1 MLLGRAS
8 EREALE
14 ELLDAVRNGQS
25 RALTL
30 RGEPGVGKTA
40 LLEHVV
46 GAASDFRI
54 TRAFG
59 VEAEMEL
66 PFAALQ
72 GLCAP
77 ILDRLDRLPE
87 PQRAA
92 MGSAFGL
99 SSGPPPEQRLVGLA
113 ALSLLADASRDLPLL
128 CVIDDAQW
136 LDRASAQAL
145 AFLARRLLADRVA
158 VLFATRGPSQ
168 ELAALS
174 ELSLQGLDG
183 DAASALLATVI
194 AGPLDERVRNRIV
207 TETHGNPL
215 ALLELPRG
223 RTPAELALGF
233 GVSASVPLT
242 GRIEAHYRQ
251 RILELPDET
260 QLLLL
265 IAALAPLGESETV
278 RRASDRLEVSAGAA
292 QPAVTSGL
300 LEANLEFHH
309 PLVRSA
315 VSRAAPA
322 EQRRQVH
329 LALAEVTDATADPDH
344 RAWHRAQAAAG
355 PDEDVAEQLERA
367 AGRAQQ
373 RGGRAAAAALLERSA
388 ELTPQPQRRA
398 LRSLLAAHAQLMAGA
413 SDRAQALLDQAL
425 PNLTDTP
432 LAAQAMRMQGVIRFS
447 DGRGGETPS
456 LLFQAAMGLKSTD
469 PQLAREVLMEAFEA
483 AMWAGRLTSGT
494 TALAVARAAR
504 GFPAPD
510 GNKHVG
516 NLLLSAYSARLTQG
530 YASAVEGWRRAIAAH
545 IDELGPQLKWDG
557 LVWNATGELLDYEAH
572 YATARTWA
580 RVSRA
585 QGALAT
591 LPGALNAQAWCEVL
605 AGRIE
610 AAEALV
616 AEAEEIASAT
626 GAPATPGA
634 SEILKLG
641 ILCWR
646 GDERKARPLAESVAA
661 EALARGQ
668 GLGMTIV
675 EYMLT
680 ILELGLGRYEEA
692 RVYALRVFAEDVLW
706 FGSAA
711 LADAVEAAVR
721 AGDKD
726 AARAAL
732 TRLSERAS
740 ASRTPWGLGL
750 LARAQAL
757 LASDEA
763 AEPLLRESLDH
774 LGRSGLATELARTHL
789 LYGEWL
795 RRVRRRRDA
804 RVHLRAAHQ
813 LFEAMGAGAFAHRA
827 RVELLAT
834 GEHARVRAPDT
845 RDQLT
850 PQEQQIARLAAE
862 GESNAQIAAQLFISP
877 HTVAYHLHK
886 VFGKLN
892 VTSRNQLSRA
902 LGDQLAPAPPY
913 GNEPRGAPAMVEN

>member
-99 SSGPPPEQRLVGLA
+99 SSGPPPEQLLVGLA

-168 ELAALS
+168 ELAGLS

-265 IAALAPLGESETV
+265 IAALAPLGEPETV
-278 RRASDRLEVSAGAA
+278 RRAGDRLDVSAGAA
-292 QPAVTSGL
+292 QPGVTSGL

-827 RVELLAT
+827 GVELLAT